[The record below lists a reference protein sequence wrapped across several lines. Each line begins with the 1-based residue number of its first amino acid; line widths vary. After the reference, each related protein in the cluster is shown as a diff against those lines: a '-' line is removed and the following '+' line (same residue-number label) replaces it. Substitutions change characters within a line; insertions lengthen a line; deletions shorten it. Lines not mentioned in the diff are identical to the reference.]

1 MNDSTSRHCGNK
13 VNEVAI
19 ADWRNPH
26 RSISVNNTA
35 GEGDGVL
42 NGEGARSTLMNLF
55 HDRHVELDSVDMDM
69 EARSLSRVMTLVDD
83 TVSVQTP
90 HSKSTEPRRR
100 VQEIIARYTGEGD
113 GVLNGEGPRST
124 LTNLFHDRHVELD
137 IVDMGMEARSLS
149 RVHPTN
155 GGTMMTLVDDT
166 VLVQTPHS
174 KATEPRRRVQE
185 IIARSQQQEMF
196 DEIQWRQ
203 ESGGD
208 EVHGEFSDNDFD
220 DLLLLAAESR
230 GWIDELDINERKGC
244 PFLIK
249 NRGKVKNDQEKSLE

>member
-1 MNDSTSRHCGNK
+1 MIKIKIIMNDSTSCHCGNK

-35 GEGDGVL
+35 GEGDEVL

-69 EARSLSRVMTLVDD
+69 E
-83 TVSVQTP
+83 VS
-90 HSKSTEPRRR
+90 
-100 VQEIIARYTGEGD
+100 
-113 GVLNGEGPRST
+113 
-124 LTNLFHDRHVELD
+124 
-137 IVDMGMEARSLS
+137 SLS

-166 VLVQTPHS
+166 VSVQTPHS

-196 DEIQWRQ
+196 NEIQWRQ
-203 ESGGD
+203 EFGGD
-208 EVHGEFSDNDFD
+208 EVHGEFSDTDFD
-220 DLLLLAAESR
+220 DLLLLAAESC
-230 GWIDELDINERKGC
+230 GWIDELDIYERKGC

-249 NRGKVKNDQEKSLE
+249 NRGKVKNDQENSLE

>member
-26 RSISVNNTA
+26 RSISVNHTA

-42 NGEGARSTLMNLF
+42 NGEGPRSTLTNLF

-100 VQEIIARYTGEGD
+100 VQEIIAR
-113 GVLNGEGPRST
+113 
-124 LTNLFHDRHVELD
+124 
-137 IVDMGMEARSLS
+137 
-149 RVHPTN
+149 
-155 GGTMMTLVDDT
+155 
-166 VLVQTPHS
+166 
-174 KATEPRRRVQE
+174 
-185 IIARSQQQEMF
+185 SQQQEMF
-196 DEIQWRQ
+196 NEIQWRQ
-203 ESGGD
+203 EFGGD
-208 EVHGEFSDNDFD
+208 EVHGEFSDTDFD

-230 GWIDELDINERKGC
+230 GWIDELDIYERKGC

-249 NRGKVKNDQEKSLE
+249 NQGKVKNDQEKSLE